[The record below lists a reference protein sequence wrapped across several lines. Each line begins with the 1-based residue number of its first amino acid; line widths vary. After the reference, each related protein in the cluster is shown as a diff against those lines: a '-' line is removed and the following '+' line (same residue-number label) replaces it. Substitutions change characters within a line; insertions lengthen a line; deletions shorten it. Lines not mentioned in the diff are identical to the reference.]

1 MHDMC
6 AIQDTINCVNILFY
20 NTTNEIFV
28 KLFQFVE
35 VSNCFDSILYSILY
49 LQSLM
54 IVHLHKA

>member
-6 AIQDTINCVNILFY
+6 AIQDTINRVNILFY
-20 NTTNEIFV
+20 NTTNVIFV

-35 VSNCFDSILYSILY
+35 VSNCCDSILYSILY